1 MDALTCL
8 IELLKIRYINAV
20 QDLQAFRVVF
30 NFFPDVRQVYS
41 VELLA
46 VAGSVCVVARGRQ
59 AGLQC

>member
-1 MDALTCL
+1 MLLQQGHETALSH
-8 IELLKIRYINAV
+8 V
-20 QDLQAFRVVF
+20 
-30 NFFPDVRQVYS
+30 DVRQVYS